1 MLGTQIENPRG
12 FDLELDMEPDIKPL
26 MKNPIDKQGC
36 IIKVAIIGDHRDNQQ
51 IYLSVDTKFE
61 TTTLI
66 LNKTQA
72 VKIATMLYEKAE
84 ELKISRETD
93 INHSKNNEKP

>member
-12 FDLELDMEPDIKPL
+12 FDPELDMEPDMEPG
-26 MKNPIDKQGC
+26 MKNPVDKQGC
-36 IIKVAIIGDHRDNQQ
+36 TIKVSIVGDHWATQQ
-51 IYLSVDTKFE
+51 ICLSIDTKFE

-93 INHSKNNEKP
+93 INHSKDNEKP